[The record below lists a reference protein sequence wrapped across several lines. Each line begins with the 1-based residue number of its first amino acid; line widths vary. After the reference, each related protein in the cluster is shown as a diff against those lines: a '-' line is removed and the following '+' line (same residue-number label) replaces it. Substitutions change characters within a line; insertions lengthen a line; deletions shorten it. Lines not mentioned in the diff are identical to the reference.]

1 MFNKRKIE
9 EFRIFF
15 CWQSD
20 IPGQREM
27 IFEELQAQKYRLE
40 EVNRCHIEIDEDMRS
55 VAGMIPIAHT
65 VLKKIKDADIFVCDI
80 SPVASICSKDS
91 YDNNIYYREKKMPNS
106 NVMLELGYALG
117 CMHPSRIIA
126 LANTNGHKW
135 HDGEMPFDIFERY
148 YVKFTCKENLD
159 LSRHL
164 DLSLKFLREYGRVD
178 ANGKNWRSRLI
189 RFIDRIKGNVQINV
203 PSNTEIR
210 DISDSERLFSDRMA
224 LAFPGVTSKYYS
236 SSEAIKRLKVFFA
249 DDSVL
254 NDKRFILEEEYGGYL
269 SPIDCFEVISNE
281 IVLLGQDI
289 IKVGS
294 IEVNRETTGQDQQ
307 IKISCMKIDPV
318 KYDDSIQD
326 NCDSTQLE
334 QYYAEYEDEHGL
346 THFVTKQLH
355 DDKSAFLVDGTWV
368 SLDRKTKLRRI
379 SLIDTTMIITPY
391 RKSVYE
397 EWEYNHSRTP

>member
-1 MFNKRKIE
+1 MFGKRKIE

-40 EVNRCHIEIDEDMRS
+40 EVNQCHIEIDEDTRS
-55 VAGMIPIAHT
+55 VAGMIPIADT

-80 SPVASICSKDS
+80 SPVASICRKES
-91 YDNNIYYREKKMPNS
+91 YGNDMYYREKKMPNS

-148 YVKFTCKENLD
+148 YVKFTCKEDLD

-164 DLSLKFLREYGRVD
+164 DLSYNFLREYGRVD
-178 ANGKNWRSRLI
+178 ADGKNWRSRLT
-189 RFIDRIKGNVQINV
+189 RFIDRIKGNVQIYG

-210 DISDSERLFSDRMA
+210 DFADSERLFSERMA
-224 LAFPGVTSKYYS
+224 LAFPGVTSKYYN
-236 SSEAIKRLKVFFA
+236 SSEAITRLKVFFD

-254 NDKRFILEEEYGGYL
+254 RNKNL
-269 SPIDCFEVISNE
+269 SWKENMEVIQ
-281 IVLLGQDI
+281 VQ
-289 IKVGS
+289 
-294 IEVNRETTGQDQQ
+294 
-307 IKISCMKIDPV
+307 
-318 KYDDSIQD
+318 
-326 NCDSTQLE
+326 
-334 QYYAEYEDEHGL
+334 
-346 THFVTKQLH
+346 
-355 DDKSAFLVDGTWV
+355 
-368 SLDRKTKLRRI
+368 
-379 SLIDTTMIITPY
+379 
-391 RKSVYE
+391 
-397 EWEYNHSRTP
+397 